1 MSLVVRPAHGDDL
14 TAILQVH
21 RTAFD
26 SDVEP
31 RLVADLLASPEAAP
45 LVSVVGEDRT
55 GVVAHVLLTSG
66 RVPQAQGPRIDLLAP
81 LAVLPSHQN
90 QGVGTAVTRLALDSA
105 RAAGVDCVCVLG
117 DPRYYGRFG
126 FSALLPQGPW
136 PPVDLAPEYES
147 AWQTL
152 WLAPPADATRA
163 AVDRVRVQ
171 WATPFRAPELWGP

>member
-1 MSLVVRPAHGDDL
+1 MNLVLRPAYEGDL
-14 TAILQVH
+14 AAILEVH

-26 SDVEP
+26 SDVES
-31 RLVADLLASPEAAP
+31 RLVADLLVSPDAAP
-45 LVSVVGEDRT
+45 LVSVVGEDDT

-66 RVPQAQGPRIDLLAP
+66 RVPEVPALRVDLLAP

-90 QGVGTAVTRLALDSA
+90 QGVGTAVTRHALDSA

-126 FSALLPQGPW
+126 FSPLLPQGPW
-136 PPVDLAPEYES
+136 PPVDLQPEYES

-152 WLAPPADATRA
+152 WLATPGAATRA

-171 WATPFRAPELWGP
+171 WATPLRAPELWLP